1 MSRLKL
7 DMHVNDALF
16 AMSEGNPG
24 AIRVLMEGMEAAQT
38 VDPENIMGVWAFL
51 LNLDEYG
58 IYSNRIWR
66 LYKDLCGEDIVKTIA
81 LVRSTQMGVLSNET
95 LDKAIDGTETIDIPG
110 TIARL
115 KEVLPSFQI

>member
-7 DMHVNDALF
+7 DMHFNDALF

-24 AIRVLMEGMEAAQT
+24 AIRVLMEGLKAAPT
-38 VDPENIMGVWAFL
+38 VDPEGMGIWGFL
-51 LNLDEYG
+51 INLDEYG
-58 IYSNRIWR
+58 IYGPRIWR

-81 LVRSTQMGVLSNET
+81 LVRSTQMGVLNNET
-95 LDKAIDGTETIDIPG
+95 LDKAIDGIETIDIPG

-115 KEVLPSFQI
+115 KDVLPSFQI